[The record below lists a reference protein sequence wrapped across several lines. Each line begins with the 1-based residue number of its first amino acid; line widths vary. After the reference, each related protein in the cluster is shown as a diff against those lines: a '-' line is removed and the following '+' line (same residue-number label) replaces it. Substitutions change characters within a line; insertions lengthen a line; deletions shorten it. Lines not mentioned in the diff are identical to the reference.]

1 MNGTRARS
9 AGVKRATPSPPE
21 REVPKSWVKRGTSS
35 GDKMEKVYDIVRWF
49 RVRGASRDFEGLLF
63 WAGPSIE
70 AFRPVQYRSGVRC

>member
-49 RVRGASRDFEGLLF
+49 RLREASRGYYFGLV
-63 WAGPSIE
+63 P
-70 AFRPVQYRSGVRC
+70 RSRGSSLYSTDLA

>member
-35 GDKMEKVYDIVRWF
+35 GERMEKVYDIVWRRWGF
-49 RVRGASRDFEGLLF
+49 ERVLLRVD
-63 WAGPSIE
+63 PSIE
-70 AFRPVQYRSGVRC
+70 AFKPVQYRFSVRC